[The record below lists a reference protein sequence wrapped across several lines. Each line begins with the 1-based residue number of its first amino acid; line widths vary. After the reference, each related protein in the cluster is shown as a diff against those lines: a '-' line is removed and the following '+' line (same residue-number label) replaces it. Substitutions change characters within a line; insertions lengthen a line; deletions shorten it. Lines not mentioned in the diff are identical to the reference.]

1 MNIDSHI
8 LIIDDDDRIRELL
21 KKYLSKNNFIVSSA
35 ANVAKARKL
44 LERYIFDILIVDNM
58 MPEESGIEFLQ
69 KLRQSNNATP
79 AIMLTALGEVESKI
93 EGLAS
98 GADDY
103 VCKPFEPKELILR
116 IKNVLKRTRSNVNTD
131 ENLFYFD
138 KYVFDFR
145 KNELVKNGAESI
157 RLTTLDA
164 KLLAIFIKNANKIL
178 SREKVCKLL
187 MDSNNERTLDVQ
199 VTRLRKKIE
208 DDVKNPRIL
217 KTIRNKGYIFSV

>member
-35 ANVAKARKL
+35 ANVVKARELMK
-44 LERYIFDILIVDNM
+44 RYIFDILIVDNM
-58 MPEESGIEFLQ
+58 MPEETGIEFLR
-69 KLRQSNNATP
+69 KLRQSGNVTP

-93 EGLAS
+93 EGLTS

-116 IKNVLKRTRSNVNTD
+116 IKNVLKRTQSSVNTD
-131 ENLFYFD
+131 ENLFCFD
-138 KYVFDFR
+138 KYVFNLR
-145 KNELVKNGAESI
+145 KNELVKNGTELI
-157 RLTTLDA
+157 KLTAIDVE
-164 KLLAIFIKNANKIL
+164 LLVIFIKNANKIL
-178 SREKVCKLL
+178 SRERVCRLL
-187 MDSNNERTLDVQ
+187 ADSNNERTLDVQ
-199 VTRLRKKIE
+199 VTRLRRKIE